1 MSLFS
6 WKDIEDL
13 GDLKRLKL
21 VIEHLPDE
29 ELMITLEKQ
38 RKNGRN
44 DYPVRAIWNTILAGI
59 VFEHNSIES
68 LRREL
73 SRNAQL
79 RYLCGLELRGVPT
92 SSAYSRFMK
101 NLLQH
106 EAKVN
111 AMFYAAVNELKTLLP
126 NYGES
131 LAIDSKA
138 IQSFANHRNKHTKKD
153 GRRDVDADYGVKS
166 YKGER
171 EDGTLWEKIVRWFG
185 YKLHLIVDSDYELP
199 VAYSVTKASV
209 SDVKEAYQLFDMLE
223 SNQSDLLENAKILT
237 GDKGYDDTKLIE
249 KLWDDYEI
257 KPVIDIR
264 NMWRD
269 KDKTRLFKQYSNVTY
284 DYKGTI
290 YCHCPFTNAEREMV
304 NGGFE
309 KDRDT
314 LKKLCPAKQY
324 GITCEGAL
332 ECPVKQGIRI
342 RLNENRRLFT
352 PIDRASYKW
361 EREYNKRTAVER
373 VNSRLDVSFGFENH
387 TIRGLKKMKVR
398 VGLSLVVMLT
408 MAIGHI
414 KENRLDKIR
423 SFTS

>member
-1 MSLFS
+1 
-6 WKDIEDL
+6 
-13 GDLKRLKL
+13 
-21 VIEHLPDE
+21 
-29 ELMITLEKQ
+29 
-38 RKNGRN
+38 
-44 DYPVRAIWNTILAGI
+44 
-59 VFEHNSIES
+59 
-68 LRREL
+68 
-73 SRNAQL
+73 
-79 RYLCGLELRGVPT
+79 
-92 SSAYSRFMK
+92 
-101 NLLQH
+101 
-106 EAKVN
+106 
-111 AMFYAAVNELKTLLP
+111 MFYAAVKELKTLLP
-126 NYGES
+126 DYGES

-138 IQSFANHRNKHTKKD
+138 IQSFANHRNKHTEKD
-153 GRRDVDADYGVKS
+153 GRRDIDADYGVKS

-223 SNQSDLLENAKILT
+223 SNQADLLENAEVLK

-264 NMWRD
+264 NMWKE
-269 KDKTRLFKQYSNVTY
+269 KDETRLFKDYSNVAH

-290 YCHCPFTNAEREMV
+290 FCYCPVTGTERAMV

-309 KDRDT
+309 KDRNT

-342 RLNENRRLFT
+342 PLRSEERR
-352 PIDRASYKW
+352 
-361 EREYNKRTAVER
+361 V
-373 VNSRLDVSFGFENH
+373 
-387 TIRGLKKMKVR
+387 
-398 VGLSLVVMLT
+398 
-408 MAIGHI
+408 
-414 KENRLDKIR
+414 
-423 SFTS
+423 

>member
-1 MSLFS
+1 
-6 WKDIEDL
+6 
-13 GDLKRLKL
+13 
-21 VIEHLPDE
+21 
-29 ELMITLEKQ
+29 MITLEKQ

-79 RYLCGLELRGVPT
+79 RYICGLELRGAPT

-101 NLLQH
+101 NVLQH
-106 EAKVN
+106 EEKGN
-111 AMFYAAVNELKTLLP
+111 EMFYTAVNELKSPLP
-126 NYGES
+126 DYGKS

-138 IQSFANHRNKHTKKD
+138 IQSFANHRNKHTEKD

-166 YKGER
+166 YKGKR

-185 YKLHLIVDSDYELP
+185 YKLHLIVDSNYELP

-209 SDVKEAYQLFDMLE
+209 SDVKEAYQLFDVLE
-223 SNQSDLLENAKILT
+223 SKQSDLLEHAEVLT

-264 NMWRD
+264 NMW
-269 KDKTRLFKQYSNVTY
+269 KDKEETRLFKQYANVTY
-284 DYKGTI
+284 DYKGAI
-290 YCHCPFTNAEREMV
+290 YCHCPLTGVVREMI

-309 KDRDT
+309 KDRNT

-332 ECPVKQGIRI
+332 DCPVQQGIRI
-342 RLNENRRLFT
+342 SLDENRRLFT

-361 EREYNKRTAVER
+361 KREYNKRTAVER

-387 TIRGLKKMKVR
+387 TVRGLKKMKVKA
-398 VGLSLVVMLT
+398 GLALSVMLS

-414 KENRLDKIR
+414 KENRLHKIR
-423 SFTS
+423 SFAL